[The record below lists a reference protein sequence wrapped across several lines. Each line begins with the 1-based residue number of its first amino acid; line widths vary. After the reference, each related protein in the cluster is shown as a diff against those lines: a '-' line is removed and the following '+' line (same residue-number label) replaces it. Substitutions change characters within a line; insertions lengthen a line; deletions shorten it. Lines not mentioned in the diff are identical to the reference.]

1 LPEVSF
7 LLPEVLEGNKKEK
20 RFPLPSGLD
29 KTFAIPDNH
38 PTGSQR
44 EQHFAL
50 ELALEFELVIPQIRN
65 LLRSRLLLKVVKPTT
80 EY

>member
-1 LPEVSF
+1 M
-7 LLPEVLEGNKKEK
+7 PEVLEGNKKEK

-50 ELALEFELVIPQIRN
+50 ELALEFELVIPP
-65 LLRSRLLLKVVKPTT
+65 K
-80 EY
+80 

>member
-1 LPEVSF
+1 
-7 LLPEVLEGNKKEK
+7 LLPSSISGNKKQK
-20 RFPLPSGLD
+20 GFPLPSGLD

-50 ELALEFELVIPQIRN
+50 ELALEFELVIPP
-65 LLRSRLLLKVVKPTT
+65 K
-80 EY
+80 